1 MKRFRIWKEKKN
13 KKRKQRIK
21 PCPVKRK
28 NTIRKGIVH
37 MYIYTYEVTT
47 SKGLKT
53 NNKSFS
59 ITATA
64 RSLTV
69 GCRVSRGSCS
79 RKSTLRRTK
88 PCEEIQCTQC
98 TFYPSVQHGR
108 SWGDPATTIFLPR
121 GITRVTAINWSVSRG
136 PKSTKWILTH
146 LQPQMVFT
154 QHFWMNSRWTTNC
167 GL

>member
-1 MKRFRIWKEKKN
+1 MKRKKN
-13 KKRKQRIK
+13 EKRKQRIK

-88 PCEEIQCTQC
+88 PCEETLSALFTPRFSMEDLGEIL
-98 TFYPSVQHGR
+98 
-108 SWGDPATTIFLPR
+108 LPQSSFP
-121 GITRVTAINWSVSRG
+121 GES
-136 PKSTKWILTH
+136 PE
-146 LQPQMVFT
+146 
-154 QHFWMNSRWTTNC
+154 
-167 GL
+167 